1 MAWNVFGVGG
11 IAPIFHNIAGVGAS
25 GVPPTEGI
33 SFALDDNLKTQLM
46 LATNQLPQT
55 GATAVGLLMNFDT

>member
-1 MAWNVFGVGG
+1 MAYNIWGVGG

-25 GVPPTEGI
+25 GIPPTEAI
-33 SFALDDNLKTQLM
+33 SFAITDNIKTQMM
-46 LATNQLPQT
+46 LANNQLPQT